1 MATPADDFRHR
12 SHYSVSTDRE
22 WRAGGRYR
30 AQSMI
35 WDERHNRYVCD
46 QAGAAITFPT
56 PHDAEQWLERQWA
69 KAHASTPNGR
79 RERPAPLRP

>member
-1 MATPADDFRHR
+1 
-12 SHYSVSTDRE
+12 
-22 WRAGGRYR
+22 
-30 AQSMI
+30 MI